1 MKIEVLSRIPQL
13 VIYGIISGSII
24 TLGAIGLSLTYGILN
39 FANFAHGDIMALGA
53 FLGLI
58 SLALLRSLGI
68 PQTPFG
74 PLSFGLPMIL
84 TILMAMVFTGGIAIF
99 IDRILYRQ
107 MRRIARITLLIAS
120 VGVAFGLRN
129 IIQFIWGP
137 LPQYY
142 FKEIQLARRV
152 PLIGVKI
159 KPDEIFII
167 GFAALLAVMLHL
179 FLQKTK
185 TGKAMR
191 ATSDNMELAR
201 VSGINTEKVILWTW
215 AIGAAL
221 AAGAGILAGIENK
234 FITPSLGWEMLLPI
248 FAAVILGG
256 IGSPYGAMVGGMII
270 GLSEEISTAFISTA
284 YKPGVAFVIMVA
296 VLLIKPRG
304 LFGVK

>member
-1 MKIEVLSRIPQL
+1 
-13 VIYGIISGSII
+13 
-24 TLGAIGLSLTYGILN
+24 
-39 FANFAHGDIMALGA
+39 MALGA
-53 FLGLI
+53 FLALVLLGLFK
-58 SLALLRSLGI
+58 ALGI
-68 PQTPFG
+68 PQIPFG

-84 TILMAMVFTGGIAIF
+84 ALIMAMVFTGGIAIS
-99 IDRILYRQ
+99 IDRILYRPL
-107 MRRIARITLLIAS
+107 RKTGRIVLLIAS

-129 IIQFIWGP
+129 VIQFIWGP

-142 FKEIQLARRV
+142 SEEIQLARKI
-152 PLIGVKI
+152 PLLRIRI
-159 KPDEIFII
+159 KPDQIFIL
-167 GFAALLAVMLHL
+167 GFVAFLVVILHF

-191 ATSDNMELAR
+191 AASDNIELAR

-215 AIGAAL
+215 TIGAAL
-221 AAGAGILAGIENK
+221 AAAAGILAGLENK
-234 FITPSLGWEMLLPI
+234 FITPALGWEMLLPI

-256 IGSPYGAMVGGMII
+256 IGSPYGAMAGGMII

-284 YKPGVAFVIMVA
+284 YKPGVAFVIMVV